1 MSELSLEKQ
10 QELLERIEALEYEN
24 KKLKKINTVL
34 VERVES
40 GGVQGGANPYSAFEH
55 SVVLAEQVRERTEA
69 LNAVLSELKVSHR
82 ALKQANEQA
91 ALANQRLIDAIESIS
106 DAFVL
111 FDEERQIV
119 LFNSKFSNVWESTGL
134 RIETGTTIQDITRLA
149 RESGLIAE
157 EYPASSNLGSTVYR
171 LADGRWVQMSERP
184 TQDGGLVILYTDITA
199 LKERETAQRE
209 HELAQKTE
217 QLQRTVDNLSQ
228 GVVLVNPEG
237 TVELWNDRFLD
248 LTGVEDSQVESH
260 PPFAALM
267 LDNHAILQHA
277 LTAAQQ
283 GEVLASEQ
291 RGEAGQVIEVR
302 THPMPQGGFV
312 NTYTD
317 ITERH
322 KYAETLRQN
331 EQWIRLITDN
341 VPALI
346 AYLDPDLHYRFANK
360 VYEQWFGKSDGEL
373 DGQSIY
379 AAYTQEQYDELKPYL
394 DRALSGENVTFEVWQ
409 TNAQGE
415 QRYML
420 KSYVANIDQQ
430 GNPNGFFVM
439 IRDITERRRSAEAL
453 KLSHQ
458 LLEQRVEERTS
469 ELTELN
475 EQLVSEIEERAGVE
489 ARLREAKLEAD
500 RANLS
505 KTKFLAAVS
514 HDLLQPLNAARLF
527 SGALSEKIQD
537 EGHRTLAHSVS
548 NSLDDVESLLRTL
561 VDISKLD
568 AGVVKA
574 DIISFGINSL
584 FETLS
589 AEFKQ
594 LANAEG
600 LDFRCVNSQTVVR
613 SDSQLLARILRN
625 FLTNA
630 IRYTK
635 QGKIL
640 LGCRRR
646 GDKLLIQVWDTG
658 SGIPAEKLTEIFQE
672 FKRLKKDQPGQEKG
686 LGLGLAIVDKISSVL
701 GHEIGVESVEG
712 KGSVFSVEV
721 PIGEAIAPVE
731 VSGPTIPMITERLS
745 GANIWLIDNDEA
757 ICRGMDTLLSG
768 WGCNVIPALSL
779 EDLQRQ
785 VDFKEDPVD
794 LLIVDY
800 HLDNDET
807 GVDAAKVVTAE
818 VLEALPVL
826 MITANYSQE
835 LNQQIRNHGFLL
847 VNKPIKPLKL
857 KTMLIHMLET
867 ATA

>member
-1 MSELSLEKQ
+1 MSDKQ
-10 QELLERIEALEYEN
+10 MQSRLEALEDEN
-24 KKLKKINTVL
+24 RKLKKINAVL

-40 GGVQGGANPYSAFEH
+40 GSAQGTNAYSAFEH

-69 LNAVLSELKVSHR
+69 LNMVLSELKSSHR

-111 FDEERQIV
+111 FDKDRRIV
-119 LFNSKFSNVWESTGL
+119 QYNSKFSSVWEPTGL
-134 RIETGTTIQDITRLA
+134 HIATGTTIQDITRLA
-149 RESGLIAE
+149 KESGLIAE
-157 EYPASSNLGSTVYR
+157 EYPSSNVGSTVYR
-171 LADGRWVQMSERP
+171 LSDGRWVQMSERP

-209 HELAQKTE
+209 HALAQKTE

-248 LTGVEDSQVESH
+248 LTGVERSQVESQ

-267 LDNHAILQHA
+267 LDNHSILQHA

-291 RGEAGQVIEVR
+291 RGESGQVIEVR

-322 KYAETLRQN
+322 KYAESLRQN

-346 AYLDPDLHYRFANK
+346 AYLDHDLHYRFANK
-360 VYEQWFGKSDGEL
+360 VYEEWFGKEHGALQGE
-373 DGQSIY
+373 SIDNV
-379 AAYTQEQYDELKPYL
+379 YTPEQLVELKPYI
-394 DRALSGENVTFEVWQ
+394 DRVLSGENVTFEVWQ
-409 TNAQGE
+409 ENLLGE
-415 QRYML
+415 PRYVL
-420 KSYVANIDQQ
+420 KSYVANRDQY
-430 GNPNGFFVM
+430 GRPDGFFVM

-475 EQLVSEIEERAGVE
+475 KQLRSEIEERAGVE

-500 RANLS
+500 KANLS

-527 SGALSEKIQD
+527 SGALSEKIEHEQ
-537 EGHRTLAHSVS
+537 HQLLAQSVS

-568 AGVVKA
+568 AGVVKP
-574 DIISFGINSL
+574 DIISFCLQSL
-584 FETLS
+584 FDTLS
-589 AEFKQ
+589 AEYQQ
-594 LANAEG
+594 LAIAEG
-600 LDFRCVNSQTVVR
+600 LDFRCVDCRAVVKT
-613 SDSQLLARILRN
+613 DSQLLARILRN

-630 IRYTK
+630 IRYTRK
-635 QGKIL
+635 GKIL

-658 SGIPAEKLTEIFQE
+658 SGIPVSKLTEIFQE
-672 FKRLKKDQPGQEKG
+672 FKRLKKDQNGQEKG
-686 LGLGLAIVDKISSVL
+686 LGLGLAIVDKISGVL
-701 GHEIGVESVEG
+701 GHEISVQSVEG

-721 PIGEAIAPVE
+721 PLGLPAQLTAAA
-731 VSGPTIPMITERLS
+731 GPHIPLITENLC

-757 ICRGMDTLLSG
+757 ICRAMDTLLSG
-768 WGCNVIPALSL
+768 WGCNIITSHSV
-779 EDLQRQ
+779 EDLESK
-785 VDFKEDPVD
+785 VDFAEDPVD
-794 LLIVDY
+794 LLIADY
-800 HLDNDET
+800 HLDNDEN
-807 GVDAAKVVTAE
+807 GVDAAKEVTASVTE
-818 VLEALPVL
+818 ELPVL

-835 LNQQIRNHGFLL
+835 LNQEIRDLGFQL

-857 KTMLIHMLET
+857 KTMLNHLLESSIR
-867 ATA
+867 

>member
-1 MSELSLEKQ
+1 MPDSSLEQ
-10 QELLERIEALEYEN
+10 RLAVLEEEN
-24 KKLKKINTVL
+24 RKLKKINTVL

-40 GGVQGGANPYSAFEH
+40 GSAQGTNAYSAFEH

-69 LNAVLSELKVSHR
+69 LNMVLSELKSSHG

-91 ALANQRLIDAIESIS
+91 ALANQRLVDAIESIS

-111 FDEERQIV
+111 FDADRKIV
-119 LFNSKFSNVWESTGL
+119 QYNSKFSSVWQSTGL
-134 RIETGTTIQDITRLA
+134 KIETGTTIQDITRLA
-149 RESGLIAE
+149 KESGLISE
-157 EYPASSNLGSTVYR
+157 EYPASNIGSTVYR
-171 LADGRWVQMSERP
+171 LSDGRWVQMSERP

-228 GVVLVNPEG
+228 GVVLVNSEG
-237 TVELWNDRFLD
+237 AVELWNDRFLN
-248 LTGVEDSQVESH
+248 LTGVDPSLVDDY

-267 LDNHAILQHA
+267 LDNHSILQHA

-291 RGEAGQVIEVR
+291 RGESGQVIEVR

-322 KYAETLRQN
+322 QYAESLRQN

-346 AYLDPDLHYRFANK
+346 AYLDQDLHYRFANK
-360 VYEQWFGKSDGEL
+360 VYEEWFGKEHGAL
-373 DGQSIY
+373 HGQSIHNV
-379 AAYTQEQYDELKPYL
+379 YTDEQFEELKPYIE
-394 DRALSGENVTFEVWQ
+394 RVLSGENVTFEVWQ
-409 TNAQGE
+409 KNVAQE
-415 QRYML
+415 PRYLL
-420 KSYVANIDQQ
+420 KSYVANKDQY
-430 GNPNGFFVM
+430 GNTDGFFVM

-458 LLEQRVEERTS
+458 LLEHRVEERTS

-475 EQLVSEIEERAGVE
+475 EQLRSEIEERREIE
-489 ARLREAKLEAD
+489 ARLREAKQEAD
-500 RANLS
+500 QANLS

-527 SGALSEKIQD
+527 SGALSEKIELDQ
-537 EGHRTLAHSVS
+537 HKSLAQSVS

-568 AGVVKA
+568 AGVVKP
-574 DIISFGINSL
+574 DVVSFCIQSL

-589 AEFKQ
+589 AEYRE

-600 LDFRCVNSQTVVR
+600 LDFRFVNCSAVVK

-635 QGKIL
+635 TGKIL

-646 GDKLLIQVWDTG
+646 DDKLLIQVWDTG
-658 SGIPAEKLTEIFQE
+658 SGIPAEQLNEVFQE
-672 FKRLKKDQPGQEKG
+672 FKRLKKDQPGQDKG

-701 GHEIGVESVEG
+701 GHEIDVQSVEH

-721 PIGEAIAPVE
+721 PFGVPATPMEA
-731 VSGPTIPMITERLS
+731 SGPHMPIATNNLCGI
-745 GANIWLIDNDEA
+745 NIWLIDNDED
-757 ICRGMDTLLSG
+757 ICRAMDTLLGG
-768 WGCNVIPALSL
+768 WGCNITTAYSVN
-779 EDLQRQ
+779 DLAEK
-785 VDFKEDPVD
+785 VDFEEDPVD
-794 LLIVDY
+794 LLIADY
-800 HLDNDET
+800 HLDNDEN
-807 GVDAAKVVTAE
+807 GIDAAKEVTSQVTE
-818 VLEALPVL
+818 HLPVL

-835 LNQQIRNHGFLL
+835 LNQEIRDLGYQL

-867 ATA
+867 SGI

>member
-1 MSELSLEKQ
+1 MSDQAFKDRIARLE
-10 QELLERIEALEYEN
+10 EEN
-24 KKLKKINTVL
+24 RKLKKINSVL

-40 GGVQGGANPYSAFEH
+40 GGGQSANPYSAFEH

-69 LNAVLSELKVSHR
+69 LNRVLSELKVSHR
-82 ALKQANEQA
+82 ALKLANNQA
-91 ALANQRLIDAIESIS
+91 AIANQRLVDAIESIS

-111 FDEERQIV
+111 FDQDRKIV
-119 LFNSKFSNVWESTGL
+119 LFNSKFSSVWASTGL
-134 RIETGTTIQDITRLA
+134 TIQTGTTIQDIGRLA
-149 RESGLIAE
+149 RESGLIDE
-157 EYPASSNLGSTVYR
+157 EYPDTNTGSKVYR
-171 LADGRWVQMSERP
+171 LNDGRWVQMSERP

-199 LKERETAQRE
+199 LKERETADKE
-209 HELAQKTE
+209 HALAQKTKL
-217 QLQRTVDNLSQ
+217 LQNTVDNLSQ
-228 GVVLVNPEG
+228 GVVLVTPEG
-237 TVELWNDRFLD
+237 RVELWNDRFLD
-248 LTGVEDSQVESH
+248 LTGVEQEQVQAY

-267 LDNHAILQHA
+267 LDNHSILQHA

-291 RGEAGQVIEVR
+291 RGDKGQVIEVR

-322 KYAETLRQN
+322 RYAESLRQN

-346 AYLDPDLHYRFANK
+346 AYLDQDLNYGFANK
-360 VYEQWFGKSDGEL
+360 VYSEWFGRADGEL
-373 DGQSIY
+373 NGQSIHDVY
-379 AAYTQEQYDELKPYL
+379 SPDEYERLSPYVEK
-394 DRALSGENVTFEVWQ
+394 ALSGRNVTFETWQ
-409 TNAQGE
+409 TNSLGE
-415 QRYML
+415 ERYML
-420 KSYVANIDQQ
+420 KSYVANIDKD

-453 KLSHQ
+453 ELSHQ

-475 EQLVSEIEERAGVE
+475 EQLRSEITERVQVE
-489 ARLREAKLEAD
+489 SRLLDAKMEAEQ
-500 RANLS
+500 ANLS

-527 SGALSEKIQD
+527 SGALAEKIED
-537 EGHRTLAHSVS
+537 PKNCSLAQSVS

-574 DIISFGINSL
+574 DVITFNLQSL
-584 FETLS
+584 FDTL
-589 AEFKQ
+589 APEFQQ

-600 LDFRCVNSQTVVR
+600 IDFRYVKSGAVVK

-635 QGKIL
+635 EGKIL
-640 LGCRRR
+640 LGCRHEP
-646 GDKLLIQVWDTG
+646 DSVWIEVYDTG
-658 SGIPAEKLTEIFQE
+658 PGIPSNKLQEIFQE
-672 FKRLKKDQPGQEKG
+672 FKRLQSDQPGQEKG
-686 LGLGLAIVDKISSVL
+686 LGLGLAIVDKISRVL
-701 GHEIGVESVEG
+701 GHEIRVDSVEG
-712 KGSVFSVEV
+712 KGSVFGVKVPKGVPLAPAEV
-721 PIGEAIAPVE
+721 T
-731 VSGPTIPMITERLS
+731 GPHIPMITERLS
-745 GANIWLIDNDEA
+745 GACIWLIDNDES
-757 ICRGMDTLLSG
+757 ICKGMEILLSG
-768 WGCNVIPALSL
+768 WGCHVVTALSFD
-779 EDLQRQ
+779 DLAQQ
-785 VDFKEDPVD
+785 VDFEEDPVD
-794 LLIVDY
+794 LLIADY

-807 GVDAAKVVTAE
+807 GIDAAKMVTARVE
-818 VLEALPVL
+818 SDLPVL
-826 MITANYSQE
+826 MITANYSKE
-835 LNQQIRNHGFLL
+835 LNQEIRDLGFIL

-857 KTMLIHMLET
+857 KTTLIHLLEQQV
-867 ATA
+867 A

>member
-1 MSELSLEKQ
+1 MQNSSLEAR
-10 QELLERIEALEYEN
+10 LAALEEEN
-24 KKLKKINTVL
+24 RKLRKINKVL

-40 GGVQGGANPYSAFEH
+40 GSAQGTNAYSAFEH

-69 LNAVLSELKVSHR
+69 LNMVLSELKSSHR
-82 ALKQANEQA
+82 ALKQANELA

-111 FDEERQIV
+111 FDADRKIV
-119 LFNSKFSNVWESTGL
+119 QFNSKFSSVWESTGL
-134 RIETGTTIQDITRLA
+134 CIETGTTIQDITRLA
-149 RESGLIAE
+149 KESGLIAE
-157 EYPASSNLGSTVYR
+157 EYPSSNIGSTVYR
-171 LADGRWVQMSERP
+171 LSDGRWVQMSERP

-209 HELAQKTE
+209 YELAEKTE
-217 QLQRTVDNLSQ
+217 LLQRTVDNLSQ

-237 TVELWNDRFLD
+237 TVELWNDRFLN
-248 LTGVEDSQVESH
+248 LTGVEPSLVEDQ

-291 RGEAGQVIEVR
+291 RGESGQVIEVR

-322 KYAETLRQN
+322 QYAESLRQN

-346 AYLDPDLHYRFANK
+346 AYLDQDLHYRFANK
-360 VYEQWFGKSDGEL
+360 VYEEWFGKQHGALNGE
-373 DGQSIY
+373 SIHSV
-379 AAYTQEQYDELKPYL
+379 YTVEQFNELKPYIE
-394 DRALSGENVTFEVWQ
+394 RVLSGENVTFEVWQ
-409 TNAQGE
+409 TNVAQE
-415 QRYML
+415 PRYLL
-420 KSYVANIDQQ
+420 KSYVANKDQY
-430 GNPNGFFVM
+430 GNTDGFFVM

-475 EQLVSEIEERAGVE
+475 EQLRSEIEERAGVE
-489 ARLREAKLEAD
+489 ARLREAKQEAD
-500 RANLS
+500 QANLS

-527 SGALSEKIQD
+527 SGALAEKIEEDQ
-537 EGHRTLAHSVS
+537 HQSLARSVS

-568 AGVVKA
+568 AGVVKP
-574 DIISFGINSL
+574 DVVSFCIQSL

-589 AEFKQ
+589 AEYRE

-600 LDFRCVNSQTVVR
+600 LDFRYVNCRAVVK

-635 QGKIL
+635 NGKIL

-646 GDKLLIQVWDTG
+646 GGKLLIQVWDTG
-658 SGIPAEKLTEIFQE
+658 SGIPEEQIGEVFQE
-672 FKRLKKDQPGQEKG
+672 FKRLKKDQPGQDKG

-701 GHEIGVESVEG
+701 GHEISVQSIEH

-721 PIGEAIAPVE
+721 PFGVPAQPMEA
-731 VSGPTIPMITERLS
+731 SGPHMPIATNNLC
-745 GANIWLIDNDEA
+745 GVNIWLIDNDED
-757 ICRGMDTLLSG
+757 ICRAMDTLLSG
-768 WGCNVIPALSL
+768 WGCNVTTAYSVT
-779 EDLQRQ
+779 DLAEK
-785 VDFKEDPVD
+785 VEFDEDPVD
-794 LLIVDY
+794 LLIADY
-800 HLDNDET
+800 HLDNDEN
-807 GVDAAKVVTAE
+807 GIDAAKIVTAE
-818 VLEALPVL
+818 VSQHLPVL

-835 LNQQIRNHGFLL
+835 LNQEIRDLGYQL

-867 ATA
+867 SGL

>member
-1 MSELSLEKQ
+1 MPDSSLEQ
-10 QELLERIEALEYEN
+10 RLAALEEEN
-24 KKLKKINTVL
+24 RKLKKINTVL

-40 GGVQGGANPYSAFEH
+40 GSAQGTNAYSAFEH

-69 LNAVLSELKVSHR
+69 LNMVLSELKSSHG

-111 FDEERQIV
+111 FDANRKIV
-119 LFNSKFSNVWESTGL
+119 QFNSKFSSVWESTGL
-134 RIETGTTIQDITRLA
+134 KIETGTTIQDITRLA
-149 RESGLIAE
+149 KESGLIAE
-157 EYPASSNLGSTVYR
+157 EYPASNIGSTVYR
-171 LADGRWVQMSERP
+171 LSDGRWVQMSERP

-237 TVELWNDRFLD
+237 TVELWNDRFLN
-248 LTGVEDSQVESH
+248 LTGVEPSLVDDH

-291 RGEAGQVIEVR
+291 RGESGQVIEVR

-322 KYAETLRQN
+322 QYAESLRQN

-346 AYLDPDLHYRFANK
+346 AYLDQDLHYRFANK
-360 VYEQWFGKSDGEL
+360 VYEEWFGKEHGAL
-373 DGQSIY
+373 HGQSIHNV
-379 AAYTQEQYDELKPYL
+379 YTDEQFEELKPYIQ
-394 DRALSGENVTFEVWQ
+394 RVLSGENVTFEVWQ
-409 TNAQGE
+409 KNVAQE
-415 QRYML
+415 PRYLL
-420 KSYVANIDQQ
+420 KSYVANKDQY
-430 GNPNGFFVM
+430 GNTDGFFVM

-475 EQLVSEIEERAGVE
+475 EQLRSEIEERAGVE
-489 ARLREAKLEAD
+489 ARLREAKQEAD
-500 RANLS
+500 QANLS

-527 SGALSEKIQD
+527 SGALAEKIEADQQKS
-537 EGHRTLAHSVS
+537 LAHSVS

-568 AGVVKA
+568 AGVVKP
-574 DIISFGINSL
+574 DVVSFPIQSL
-584 FETLS
+584 FDTLS
-589 AEFKQ
+589 AEYLE

-600 LDFRCVNSQTVVR
+600 LDFRSVDCSAVVK

-635 QGKIL
+635 NGKIL

-658 SGIPAEKLTEIFQE
+658 SGIPSEQLNEVFQE
-672 FKRLKKDQPGQEKG
+672 FKRLKKDQPGQDKG
-686 LGLGLAIVDKISSVL
+686 LGLGLAIVDKISGVL
-701 GHEIGVESVEG
+701 GHQINVDSIEH

-721 PIGEAIAPVE
+721 PMGVPAAPVE
-731 VSGPTIPMITERLS
+731 VSGPHMPMAANNLC
-745 GANIWLIDNDEA
+745 GVNIWLIDNDEA
-757 ICRGMDTLLSG
+757 ICQAMDTLLSG
-768 WGCNVIPALSL
+768 WGCNVTTAYSVVDL
-779 EDLQRQ
+779 EAQ
-785 VDFKEDPVD
+785 VDFEEDPVD
-794 LLIVDY
+794 LLIADY
-800 HLDNDET
+800 HLDNDEN
-807 GVDAAKVVTAE
+807 GIDAAKIVTAK
-818 VLEALPVL
+818 VRGLPVL

-835 LNQQIRNHGFLL
+835 LNQEIRDLGFQL

-857 KTMLIHMLET
+857 KTMLIHMMET
-867 ATA
+867 SAI

>member
-1 MSELSLEKQ
+1 MPDS
-10 QELLERIEALEYEN
+10 ALEQRLAALEEEN
-24 KKLKKINTVL
+24 RKLKKINTVL

-40 GGVQGGANPYSAFEH
+40 GSAQGTNAYSAFEH

-69 LNAVLSELKVSHR
+69 LNMVLSELKSSHR
-82 ALKQANEQA
+82 ALKQANEKA

-111 FDEERQIV
+111 FDANRKIV
-119 LFNSKFSNVWESTGL
+119 QYNSKFSSVWESTGL
-134 RIETGTTIQDITRLA
+134 KIETGTTIQDITRLA
-149 RESGLIAE
+149 KESGLIAE
-157 EYPASSNLGSTVYR
+157 EYPSSNIGSTVYR
-171 LADGRWVQMSERP
+171 LSDGRWVQMSERP

-237 TVELWNDRFLD
+237 AVELWNDRFLN
-248 LTGVEDSQVESH
+248 LTGVDPALVDDH

-291 RGEAGQVIEVR
+291 RGESGQVIEVR

-322 KYAETLRQN
+322 QYAESLRQN

-346 AYLDPDLHYRFANK
+346 AYLDQDLHYRFANK
-360 VYEQWFGKSDGEL
+360 VYEEWFGKQHGAL
-373 DGQSIY
+373 HGQSIHSV
-379 AAYTQEQYDELKPYL
+379 YTDEQFEELKPYIE
-394 DRALSGENVTFEVWQ
+394 RVLSGENVTFEVWQ
-409 TNAQGE
+409 KNVAQE
-415 QRYML
+415 PRYLL
-420 KSYVANIDQQ
+420 KSYVANKDQY
-430 GNPNGFFVM
+430 GNTDGFFVM

-475 EQLVSEIEERAGVE
+475 EQLRSEIEERAGVE
-489 ARLREAKLEAD
+489 ARLREAKQEAD
-500 RANLS
+500 QANLS

-527 SGALSEKIQD
+527 SGALAEKIEVDQQKS
-537 EGHRTLAHSVS
+537 LAQSVS

-568 AGVVKA
+568 AGVVKP
-574 DIISFGINSL
+574 DVVSFSIQSL
-584 FETLS
+584 FDTLS
-589 AEFKQ
+589 AEYLE

-600 LDFRCVNSQTVVR
+600 LDFRSVNCSAVVK

-635 QGKIL
+635 NGKIL
-640 LGCRRR
+640 LGCRRK

-658 SGIPAEKLTEIFQE
+658 SGIPAEQLNEVFQE
-672 FKRLKKDQPGQEKG
+672 FKRLKKDQPGQDKG
-686 LGLGLAIVDKISSVL
+686 LGLGLAIVDKISGVL
-701 GHEIGVESVEG
+701 GHQISVQSVEHR
-712 KGSVFSVEV
+712 GSVFSVEV
-721 PIGEAIAPVE
+721 PMGVPAAPVE
-731 VSGPTIPMITERLS
+731 VSGPHMPMATNNLC
-745 GANIWLIDNDEA
+745 GVNIWLIDNDEA
-757 ICRGMDTLLSG
+757 ICQAMDTLLSG
-768 WGCNVIPALSL
+768 WGCNLTTAYSVTDL
-779 EDLQRQ
+779 EAK
-785 VDFKEDPVD
+785 VDFEEDPVD
-794 LLIVDY
+794 LLIADY
-800 HLDNDET
+800 HLDNDEN
-807 GVDAAKVVTAE
+807 GIDAAKVVTE
-818 VLEALPVL
+818 KVSGLPVL

-835 LNQQIRNHGFLL
+835 LNQEIRDLGFQL

-867 ATA
+867 SGI